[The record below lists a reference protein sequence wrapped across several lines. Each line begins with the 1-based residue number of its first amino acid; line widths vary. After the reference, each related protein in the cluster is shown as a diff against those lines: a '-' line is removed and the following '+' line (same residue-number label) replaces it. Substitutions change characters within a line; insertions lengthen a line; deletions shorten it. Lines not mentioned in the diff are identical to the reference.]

1 MRSYAVSAALTVLCV
16 PCAAALTAS
25 SSDASSKSSIP
36 SRRSFFSKVVP
47 SVALVVTGSVGWF
60 VGLDGDHSADCIC
73 QTCIRFGPGKAM
85 AYERDVGGEGRSSES
100 YAMNLQARETNARL
114 ERDGFKLDTKEEEAK
129 RLSDAFA
136 TFSYEPTGD
145 GKNTKGG
152 KKKNS
157 GASNSKSSA
166 K

>member
-1 MRSYAVSAALTVLCV
+1 VSAALTILCV

-47 SVALVVTGSVGWF
+47 SAALVVTGSVGWF

-85 AYERDVGGEGRSSES
+85 AYERDGE
-100 YAMNLQARETNARL
+100 YN
-114 ERDGFKLDTKEEEAK
+114 
-129 RLSDAFA
+129 
-136 TFSYEPTGD
+136 
-145 GKNTKGG
+145 
-152 KKKNS
+152 
-157 GASNSKSSA
+157 
-166 K
+166 